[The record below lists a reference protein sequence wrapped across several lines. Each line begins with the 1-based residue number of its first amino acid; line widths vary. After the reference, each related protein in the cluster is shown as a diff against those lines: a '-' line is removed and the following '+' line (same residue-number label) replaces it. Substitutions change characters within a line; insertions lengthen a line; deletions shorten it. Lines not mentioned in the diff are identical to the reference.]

1 MTIEIRKWLFASIL
15 TGAQVSGIG
24 ALGVKAQDPKDPPP
38 GSRAD
43 QREDNRE
50 RRQLRMQI
58 EEDNR
63 ELEADVNQFGRRSP
77 QARADRHRLR
87 EDRRRLRAL
96 RRDERRDERI
106 RENGEN

>member
-1 MTIEIRKWLFASIL
+1 MTREIRKWLFTATL
-15 TGAQVSGIG
+15 AGAMAVGIG
-24 ALGVKAQDPKDPPP
+24 VAGSKAQNPNEPPS

-50 RRQLRMQI
+50 RRQLRMQV

-63 ELEADVNQFGRRSP
+63 RLQADINQFGRRSP
-77 QARADRHRLR
+77 QARDDRQRLR

-96 RRDERRDERI
+96 RRDARHDERV
-106 RENGEN
+106 RNRGVN

>member
-1 MTIEIRKWLFASIL
+1 MAIEIRRRLFATIL
-15 TGAQVSGIG
+15 TCALAMGIG
-24 ALGVKAQDPKDPPP
+24 AVGVKAQNPNEPPP

-63 ELEADVNQFGRRSP
+63 RLQADINQFGSRSP

-87 EDRRRLRAL
+87 QDRRRLRAL

-106 RENGEN
+106 REGGEN